1 MKKVIA
7 FVLTVLVIFAFAA
20 CTPKTVEQSQAQ
32 TSEAAPVS
40 SQAAQTE
47 SQTSAEPTEKL
58 KIGFS
63 ILCTDG
69 YYIKKYIS
77 RYEELIAERGYD
89 SVMLDCQFD
98 TATQATQMD
107 NLIAQGVDIIF
118 LMPNDPLAIVS
129 SMKKANEA
137 GIPIIVVHQRADASG
152 DQYSLGFAGADTV
165 AMGTGAGALMEE
177 ALGGT
182 GNVVI
187 IGGSPGS
194 AYATDL
200 TTGFMSQ
207 LSGTVTILDTGD
219 AVWDRSNATTLMENY
234 LTRYDDLDGVWAMDD
249 NMAIGAI
256 NAIQTQGREG
266 IAVVGIN
273 AQAEAYDY
281 IRSGALYGTVKQ
293 DASGNV
299 DAAFAVLDLYLA
311 GSDIPPNT
319 YSESPKVTKDNMDQI
334 EPAF

>member
-7 FVLTVLVIFAFAA
+7 LVLTVLMVFAFTA
-20 CTPKTVEQSQAQ
+20 CTPKTAEQSQAQ
-32 TSEAAPVS
+32 SSEAAAA
-40 SQAAQTE
+40 SQEASQPAVE
-47 SQTSAEPTEKL
+47 STEKL

-77 RYEELIAERGYD
+77 RYEEIIAERGYE

-107 NLIAQGVDIIF
+107 NLIAQEVDIIF
-118 LMPNDPLAIVS
+118 LMPNDPVAIVS

-152 DQYSLGFAGADTV
+152 DQYSLGFAGADSV
-165 AMGTGAGALMEE
+165 AMGAGAGSLMEE
-177 ALGGT
+177 ALSGT
-182 GNVVI
+182 GSVVI

-200 TTGFMSQ
+200 TTGFMSK
-207 LSGTVTILDTGD
+207 LSSTITILDTGD
-219 AVWDRSNATTLMENY
+219 AGWDRSNATSLMENY
-234 LTRYDDLDGVWAMDD
+234 LTKYDDLGGVWAMDD

-266 IAVVGIN
+266 IAVVGVN
-273 AQAEAYDY
+273 AQEEAYDY
-281 IRSGALYGTVKQ
+281 IRSGAMYGTVKQ

-311 GSDIPPNT
+311 GADIPANT
-319 YSESPKVTKDNMDQI
+319 YSQSPMVTKDNIDQI